1 VGIAAADGLL
11 ACPHCGGGLELTATA
26 AGCPRGHSFDLS
38 RRGYLNLLAGP
49 QPRNADTAAMVAAR
63 GRVLGSGRFDPLL
76 ALVAQH
82 AGPARRVLEVGAGT
96 GHYLRDALGD
106 DPAARGLALDV
117 SVAAARA
124 AARADERIASVV
136 ADVWAGLP
144 VRDHCLDT
152 VLCVFAPRNLTEFA
166 RVLQSGGRLVVVT
179 PNPGHLAVLRKR
191 HGLLAIQ
198 PDKQERLVAAASEF
212 FDLRVTS
219 RVRIR
224 VRLSPDLASDV
235 IAMGPNAFHDPP
247 AVTEPVD
254 DHLDATLRVFEPVA
268 GEPNVPDHPSRLD

>member
-11 ACPHCGGGLELTATA
+11 ACPHCGGDLELTPATSR
-26 AGCPRGHSFDLS
+26 CPRGHSFDLA
-38 RRGYLNLLAGP
+38 RRGYLNLLSGP
-49 QPRNADTAAMVAAR
+49 QPRNADTAAMVSAR
-63 GRVLGSGRFDPLL
+63 GRVLESGRFDPLL
-76 ALVAQH
+76 DLVAH
-82 AGPARRVLEVGAGT
+82 HTGPARRVLEVGAGT
-96 GHYLRDALGD
+96 GHYLCRSLGD
-106 DPAARGLALDV
+106 EPAARGLALDV

-124 AARADERIASVV
+124 AVRADERIAAVV

-166 RVLQSGGRLVVVT
+166 RVLRTGGRLVVVT

-191 HGLLAIQ
+191 HGLLSIH
-198 PDKQERLVAAASEF
+198 PEKQERLVAAASEF

-219 RVRIR
+219 RVRTRIL
-224 VRLSPDLASDV
+224 LSPDLATDV

-247 AVTEPVD
+247 AVTGPVN
-254 DHLDATLRVFEPVA
+254 DHLDATLRVFEPLA
-268 GEPNVPDHPSRLD
+268 DRPNLPDRPD